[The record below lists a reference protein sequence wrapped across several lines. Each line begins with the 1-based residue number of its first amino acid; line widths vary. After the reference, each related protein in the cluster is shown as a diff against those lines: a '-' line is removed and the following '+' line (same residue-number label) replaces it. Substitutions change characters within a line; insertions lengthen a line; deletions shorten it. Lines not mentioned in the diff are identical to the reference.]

1 MSNYASR
8 RITISYFAAIEAC
21 RIAGLPLDIPPQAL
35 AGAVEKLIFQ
45 FDGDRQPNKLS
56 KSEPPLPQVEANKNA
71 IAAMVKGY
79 QSHA

>member
-1 MSNYASR
+1 MTNYSSR

-45 FDGDRQPNKLS
+45 FESDRQASSQPKV
-56 KSEPPLPQVEANKNA
+56 EPPKTQVVEANRNA

-79 QSHA
+79 QSK

>member
-8 RITISYFAAIEAC
+8 RITISYFAAEEVC
-21 RIAGLPLDIPPQAL
+21 KMAGLPLDVPPQAL

-45 FDGDRQPNKLS
+45 FESDRQASSQPKA
-56 KSEPPLPQVEANKNA
+56 EPPKTQVVEANKNA

-79 QSHA
+79 QSK

>member
-1 MSNYASR
+1 MSNYSSR

-45 FDGDRQPNKLS
+45 FESDKQPSSQPKA
-56 KSEPPLPQVEANKNA
+56 EPPKTQMVEANKNA
-71 IAAMVKGY
+71 LAAMVKGY
-79 QSHA
+79 AAK